1 MLKNM
6 RIKTSLL
13 LLLLLFTFMQFF
25 SNGFE
30 LVDLKGN
37 QKNTLLLH
45 NIIKEQDTLHKVV
58 EAVYKVRSVRDN
70 IQQHNAT
77 DARQTV
83 NQMQEQMA
91 YARKQFDIFWG
102 IPGLTADDPQIGKVI
117 RTAFEQQ
124 MNAEQKS
131 IDTLNQ
137 TLSSNSIIN
146 AQENAN
152 AELLAA
158 RKNFD
163 NEVTNYY
170 KSTMLI
176 GEKIVAQTHVQF
188 NTSILKVSV
197 ILVITVLIFFIC
209 NFWLNRTII
218 QPLKIV
224 SEHFARIGKGDLSH
238 PVKVSGN
245 NEIGILCLNLHNMQ
259 KGLRE
264 TVSTIRDG
272 VESINIGMQEIASGN
287 SDLST
292 RTEQQAA
299 AVVET
304 AASMEQISVTTKNNT
319 DKSHQAS
326 VMTSESTEMALRGE
340 RLMSDMVEK
349 IHLISRN
356 AQGVNEI
363 SNVIDSIAFQTNILA
378 LNAAVEAARA
388 GESGRGFAVVA
399 SEVRTLAQRSAS
411 SAKEISE
418 LVAKAAIS
426 VKEGVEIAENS
437 GAMMADIAKAIR
449 NINVLMED
457 ISGASGEQSR
467 GIEQIRVAVTQMEQ
481 VTQQNASLVE
491 EIAATTGSVE
501 EQSAMLSQAVAVFQ
515 VEENQPEIQHNK

>member
-1 MLKNM
+1 MLKDM

-45 NIIKEQDTLHKVV
+45 NIIKEQDTLHNVV
-58 EAVYKVRSVRDN
+58 EAVYKVRSVLDN
-70 IQQHNAT
+70 IQQHNPT
-77 DARQTV
+77 DVQQTLQQV
-83 NQMQEQMA
+83 QDQLA
-91 YARKQFDIFWG
+91 YARKQFDVFWG
-102 IPGLTADDPQIGKVI
+102 IPGLTADDPQIGKII

-124 MNAEQKS
+124 MDAEQKS
-131 IDTLNQ
+131 VDKLNV
-137 TLSSNSIIN
+137 TLSSNSVIN
-146 AQENAN
+146 TQENAN

-170 KSTMLI
+170 QSTMLI

-188 NTSILKVSV
+188 NNSILKVSV
-197 ILVITVLIFFIC
+197 ILVITVLILFIC

-224 SEHFARIGKGDLSH
+224 SEHFERIGKGDLSH

-245 NEIGILCLNLHNMQ
+245 NEIGVLCLNLHNMQ
-259 KGLRE
+259 NGLRE

-272 VESINIGMQEIASGN
+272 VESINVGMQEIASGN

-501 EQSAMLSQAVAVFQ
+501 EQSAMLSEAVAVFQ
-515 VEENQPEIQHNK
+515 VEEKS

>member
-83 NQMQEQMA
+83 NQMQDQMA

-163 NEVTNYY
+163 NEVTNY
-170 KSTMLI
+170 
-176 GEKIVAQTHVQF
+176 
-188 NTSILKVSV
+188 
-197 ILVITVLIFFIC
+197 
-209 NFWLNRTII
+209 
-218 QPLKIV
+218 
-224 SEHFARIGKGDLSH
+224 
-238 PVKVSGN
+238 
-245 NEIGILCLNLHNMQ
+245 
-259 KGLRE
+259 
-264 TVSTIRDG
+264 
-272 VESINIGMQEIASGN
+272 
-287 SDLST
+287 
-292 RTEQQAA
+292 
-299 AVVET
+299 
-304 AASMEQISVTTKNNT
+304 
-319 DKSHQAS
+319 
-326 VMTSESTEMALRGE
+326 
-340 RLMSDMVEK
+340 
-349 IHLISRN
+349 
-356 AQGVNEI
+356 
-363 SNVIDSIAFQTNILA
+363 
-378 LNAAVEAARA
+378 
-388 GESGRGFAVVA
+388 
-399 SEVRTLAQRSAS
+399 
-411 SAKEISE
+411 
-418 LVAKAAIS
+418 
-426 VKEGVEIAENS
+426 
-437 GAMMADIAKAIR
+437 
-449 NINVLMED
+449 
-457 ISGASGEQSR
+457 
-467 GIEQIRVAVTQMEQ
+467 
-481 VTQQNASLVE
+481 
-491 EIAATTGSVE
+491 
-501 EQSAMLSQAVAVFQ
+501 
-515 VEENQPEIQHNK
+515 

>member
-1 MLKNM
+1 MLKDM

-45 NIIKEQDTLHKVV
+45 NIIKEQDTLHNVV
-58 EAVYKVRSVRDN
+58 EAVYKVRSVLDN
-70 IQQHNAT
+70 IQQHNPT
-77 DARQTV
+77 DVQQTLQQV
-83 NQMQEQMA
+83 QDQLA
-91 YARKQFDIFWG
+91 YARKQFDVFWG
-102 IPGLTADDPQIGKVI
+102 IPGLTADDPQIGKI
-117 RTAFEQQ
+117 IKTAFEQQ
-124 MNAEQKS
+124 MDAEQKS
-131 IDTLNQ
+131 VDKLNV
-137 TLSSNSIIN
+137 TLSSNSVIN
-146 AQENAN
+146 TQENAN

-170 KSTMLI
+170 QSTMLI

-188 NTSILKVSV
+188 NNSILKVSV

-209 NFWLNRTII
+209 NFWLNQTII

-224 SEHFARIGKGDLSH
+224 SEHFERIGKGDLSH

-245 NEIGILCLNLHNMQ
+245 NEIGVLCLNLHNMQ
-259 KGLRE
+259 NGLRE

-272 VESINIGMQEIASGN
+272 VESINVGMQEIASGN

-437 GAMMADIAKAIR
+437 GAMMADIAKAIS

-501 EQSAMLSQAVAVFQ
+501 EQSAMLSEAVAVFQ
-515 VEENQPEIQHNK
+515 VEEKS